1 MDSISELI
9 LYVIKVPIEELQNLQ
24 NSLSLHPNYQYVDKN
39 YIVRTNA
46 VPNDPLFN
54 QQTYFSPID
63 AQLAWDVETGYPD
76 VVIAVL
82 DTGVEATH
90 EDFSGKVLPGCSTLD
105 GFSETN
111 CGTNTN
117 DFAGHGSG
125 VSGTAA
131 AQTNN
136 GVGVAGI
143 CWGCQILPVKVLDD
157 NGLGSDADVIQG
169 ILFARNYTI
178 NNPTKKVI
186 INMSSGRNCQ
196 SPTFNPL
203 SQAMQDA
210 INLAWNSGSV
220 IVAAAGNDGSSDL
233 HCPRRG

>member
-1 MDSISELI
+1 VDSMSELN

-63 AQLAWDVETGYPD
+63 AQLAWDVETGDPD

-90 EDFSGKVLPGCSTLD
+90 EDLAGKVLAGCCSTLG

-117 DFAGHGSG
+117 DIDGHGSG

-131 AQTNN
+131 AQSNN
-136 GVGVAGI
+136 GTGVAGI
-143 CWGCQILPVKVLDD
+143 C
-157 NGLGSDADVIQG
+157 
-169 ILFARNYTI
+169 
-178 NNPTKKVI
+178 
-186 INMSSGRNCQ
+186 
-196 SPTFNPL
+196 
-203 SQAMQDA
+203 
-210 INLAWNSGSV
+210 
-220 IVAAAGNDGSSDL
+220 
-233 HCPRRG
+233 

>member
-1 MDSISELI
+1 MPPTALD
-9 LYVIKVPIEELQNLQ
+9 
-24 NSLSLHPNYQYVDKN
+24 
-39 YIVRTNA
+39 T
-46 VPNDPLFN
+46 
-54 QQTYFSPID
+54 
-63 AQLAWDVETGYPD
+63 ETGDPD

-90 EDFSGKVLPGCSTLD
+90 KDLSGKVLTGCSTLG

-117 DFAGHGSG
+117 DIDGHGSG

-131 AQTNN
+131 AQANN
-136 GVGVAGI
+136 GLGVAGV
-143 CWGCQILPVKVLDD
+143 CWGCQILPVKVLGDT
-157 NGLGSDADVIQG
+157 GSGSDADVIQG
-169 ILFARNYTI
+169 IFFARNYAI

-186 INMSSGRNCQ
+186 INMSLGRNCQ
-196 SPTFNPL
+196 SPTFNLL

-220 IVAAAGNDGSSDL
+220 IVAAAGNDGSSES
-233 HCPRRG
+233 